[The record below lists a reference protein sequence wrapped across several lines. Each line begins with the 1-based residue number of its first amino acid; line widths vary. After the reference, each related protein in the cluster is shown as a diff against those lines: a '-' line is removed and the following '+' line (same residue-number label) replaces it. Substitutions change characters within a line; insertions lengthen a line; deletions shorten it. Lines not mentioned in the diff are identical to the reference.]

1 MSAPRLL
8 IVEDDLR
15 LRDLL
20 ERYLDGQGFKVR
32 GVGGANGMRHALA
45 AEHYDLIVLD
55 LMLPDGD
62 GLSLTRELR
71 AGGNATPIVML
82 TARGEDVDRIIGLE
96 LGADD
101 YLPKPCN
108 PRELAARI
116 RAVLRRA
123 PEPPGA
129 APRADGGQVAFG
141 PFRLDLQ
148 SRRLTRGEEVLRL
161 SSGEFALLAALV
173 AAPHRPLSRD
183 HLLNLTRGADFQA
196 YDRSVDVMMTRLRK
210 LIEPDA
216 RAPRWLQ
223 TVRGQGYVFVPDAPV
238 A

>member
-1 MSAPRLL
+1 MEAPRLL

-20 ERYLDGQGFKVR
+20 ERYLAGQGFKVR
-32 GVGGANGMRHALA
+32 GVGSAAGLRNALA
-45 AEHYDLIVLD
+45 AEHHDLIVLD

-71 AGGNATPIVML
+71 GAGNATPILML
-82 TARGEDVDRIIGLE
+82 TARGEDVDRIVGLE

-123 PEPPGA
+123 PEPPRA
-129 APRADGGQVAFG
+129 APRPDGGRIAFG
-141 PFRLDLQ
+141 DMVLELDT
-148 SRRLTRGEEVLRL
+148 RRLLRGGEVLKL
-161 SSGEFALLAALV
+161 SSGEFALLAAL
-173 AAPHRPLSRD
+173 ASAPHRPQSRD
-183 HLLNLTRGADFQA
+183 QLLNATRGADFRMF
-196 YDRSVDVMMTRLRK
+196 DRSVDVMVTRLRK
-210 LIEPDA
+210 LIETDP
-216 RAPRWLQ
+216 RHPRWLQ
-223 TVRGQGYVFVPDAPV
+223 TVRGQGYVFVPDGA